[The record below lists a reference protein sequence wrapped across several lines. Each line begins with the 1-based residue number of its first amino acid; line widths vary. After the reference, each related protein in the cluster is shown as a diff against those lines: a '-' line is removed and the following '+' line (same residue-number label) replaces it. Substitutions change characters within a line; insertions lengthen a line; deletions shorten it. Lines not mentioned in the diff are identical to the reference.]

1 MNLNQY
7 EKHLNS
13 LKRFFK
19 SYDGIALKLH
29 ELEKLVKDTEV
40 EWSAKSE
47 VKTIAADFSLPPE
60 IVNYPQD
67 ALALFCDGACRGN
80 PGPGSF
86 AYMGQEKNGN
96 IIFQGS
102 GVEMNTT
109 NNRMELMG
117 AIKSLQEV
125 KELGLNDIATT
136 LYSDSRYVVDGL
148 MQWIPNWKSRGWK
161 KADGKAPENL
171 DLWQTLEQ
179 IASEFPKLNMQWV
192 KGHAGHPQNEFCDS
206 LANQTLDEILS

>member
-1 MNLNQY
+1 MTQAQY
-7 EKHLNS
+7 QKHLAS
-13 LKRFFK
+13 LKKFFR
-19 SYDGIALKLH
+19 DHEQINQKLS
-29 ELEKLVKDTEV
+29 ELENLVESSKI
-40 EWSAKSE
+40 EWTAKAESKIITAE
-47 VKTIAADFSLPPE
+47 FSLPPE
-60 IVNYPQD
+60 IVNYPHD

-96 IIFQGS
+96 ILFQGS

-125 KELGLNDIATT
+125 KELGLHDIATT

-148 MQWIPNWKSRGWK
+148 MQWVPNWKSRGWK
-161 KADGKAPENL
+161 KSDGKAPENL

-179 IASEFPKLNMQWV
+179 ISNDFAKLNLQWV